1 MTGPQKAPGSL
12 GSFGANAAMAP
23 LAASTAS
30 SYLSRG
36 TTRRVVSA
44 QPWPAC
50 VHALRAV
57 MKHAEFR
64 SASSSTTAADL
75 PPSSRKTFFSVSAA
89 AAMIFLPV
97 AVDPVKETRSTRG
110 SVVSCSPRPWSDDDT
125 TLSTPAG
132 MSVSSAAIRATAAA
146 MSGVSGAG
154 LSTTV
159 QPAASAGP
167 ILAKLIWLGK
177 FHGVMAPTTPT
188 ASRRVERLERTPMI
202 SDSPSSVTHS

>member
-1 MTGPQKAPGSL
+1 MTAFLATGGRVLTPASRDATALAHENGLIVWAGSDAPGPAL
-12 GSFGANAAMAP
+12 FPGAEQVDLEGDWVAP
-23 LAASTAS
+23 AFVECLP
-30 SYLSRG
+30 G
-36 TTRRVVSA
+36 
-44 QPWPAC
+44 
-50 VHALRAV
+50 
-57 MKHAEFR
+57 
-64 SASSSTTAADL
+64 DL
-75 PPSSRKTFFSVSAA
+75 D
-89 AAMIFLPV
+89 L
-97 AVDPVKETRSTRG
+97 
-110 SVVSCSPRPWSDDDT
+110 
-125 TLSTPAG
+125 
-132 MSVSSAAIRATAAA
+132 TAAA